1 MADPAM
7 KGGAMSGMDLGL
19 LKRLCEADG
28 VSGREDAVVAIIR
41 EELTPVADEVRV
53 DAIKNVTAV
62 RNGRGALK
70 VMLAAHIDEIGFLVF
85 NIDDDGYI
93 SLAPIGGWTAEN
105 MIGHKVRIHTRKGE
119 VVPGV
124 VHRRAAWLP
133 EHSNRQLRLDELYID
148 TGMRKDEVTAR
159 VSRGDWV
166 SMATEFCEMGS
177 CLLAKAFDDRVGVF
191 IMMEAFRKYAN
202 SEIDVHAVGTA
213 QEEVGLR
220 GSTVAAQDVKPHVAI
235 AVDITGAGDVPDY
248 PARLRIAKLGEGVAI
263 KLMDGSV
270 ISSPEL
276 VDFTRGIAEDLKIDH
291 QMEILLAG
299 GTDTASMQK
308 WGSGPHAVCLSI
320 PTRYGHGPG
329 AVIHRHDVE
338 TAVDLLTALLERI
351 HTFSPVART

>member
-1 MADPAM
+1 M
-7 KGGAMSGMDLGL
+7 KGGTMAGIDVGL

-28 VSGREDAVVAIIR
+28 VSGREDAIVTIMR
-41 EELTPVADEVRV
+41 DELGPVADEMRV

-62 RNGRGALK
+62 KKGKGTLK

-93 SLAPIGGWTAEN
+93 SLAPIGGWAAEN
-105 MIGHKVRIHTRKGE
+105 MIGHRVRIHTRKGE
-119 VVPGV
+119 TVPGV

-148 TGMRKDEVTAR
+148 TGMNKDEVISK
-159 VSRGDWV
+159 VCRGDWV
-166 SMATEFCEMGS
+166 SMATEFGELGGCF
-177 CLLAKAFDDRVGVF
+177 LAKAFDDRVGVF
-191 IMMEAFRKYAN
+191 VMMEAFRKFSN
-202 SEIDVHAVGTA
+202 PEIDVYAVGTA

-220 GSTVAAQDVKPHVAI
+220 GSTVAAQDVKPDVAI
-235 AVDITGAGDVPDY
+235 AVDITGAGDIPDY
-248 PARLRIAKLGEGVAI
+248 PARLRIAKLGDGVAI
-263 KLMDGSV
+263 KFMDGSV

-276 VDFTRGIAEDLKIDH
+276 VDFIRGVAEEKEIDH

-299 GTDTASMQK
+299 GTDTASIQK

-338 TAVDLLTALLERI
+338 TAVELLTAVLDRI
-351 HTFSPVART
+351 DTFTPLAR